1 MNSIEL
7 RDYLAGKALQGLLIS
22 HPTMD
27 LDSLVLTSYSI
38 ADKMIKHKNE
48 SENLE
53 NIINSKQ
60 IELNLK

>member
-60 IELNLK
+60 IEFNLK

>member
-60 IELNLK
+60 IELKLK

>member
-1 MNSIEL
+1 M

-53 NIINSKQ
+53 YIINSKQ

>member
-1 MNSIEL
+1 MNNIEL
-7 RDYLAGKALQGLLIS
+7 RDYLAANALQGLLIG

-27 LDSLVLTSYSI
+27 IDNLISTSYSV
-38 ADKMIKHKNE
+38 ADKMIKHKDE

-60 IELNLK
+60 IENL